1 MADTPNLHVATTNE
15 IQLSSRSGDRRR
27 LRLIEGE
34 GKAVNKEQP
43 ILRDQGI
50 PDRVKTLQGLMRAEA
65 NFLTALRERARE
77 TYKFPED
84 EKGLSKLI
92 SQLNHDNIFALA
104 RFFFLLKATGCDT
117 PAAVGAFLK
126 DHNQRIRTMIET
138 QDFAVREERELKKA
152 AFSGGQI
159 HDCVDSVGMNRRA
172 QFTRAEIAKL
182 LFDHM
187 SRDSVLRMIDALVDA
202 GLLNETVYEPLKGAN
217 RTLLQ
222 TDGFLENA
230 VAQYLSDVKDNV

>member
-1 MADTPNLHVATTNE
+1 MAETPNLRVATTNE
-15 IQLSSRSGDRRR
+15 IQLSSRSGDRNR
-27 LRLIEGE
+27 LRLIGEE

-43 ILRDQGI
+43 VLRDQDI
-50 PDRVKTLQGLMRAEA
+50 PDRVKTLQGLVQAEVT
-65 NFLTALRERARE
+65 FLTALREQARQICR
-77 TYKFPED
+77 FRQD
-84 EKGLSKLI
+84 EERFSKLI
-92 SQLNHDNIFALA
+92 SQLNHDNIFSLA
-104 RFFFLLKATGCDT
+104 RFFFLLKATRCDNPT
-117 PAAVGAFLK
+117 SIEAFLK
-126 DHNQRIRTMIET
+126 DHNQKIRTLIET

-172 QFTRAEIAKL
+172 LFTRAEIAKL

>member
-1 MADTPNLHVATTNE
+1 
-15 IQLSSRSGDRRR
+15 
-27 LRLIEGE
+27 
-34 GKAVNKEQP
+34 
-43 ILRDQGI
+43 
-50 PDRVKTLQGLMRAEA
+50 MRAEA

-117 PAAVGAFLK
+117 PTAVEALLK
-126 DHNQRIRTMIET
+126 DHNQKIRTLLET

-159 HDCVDSVGMNRRA
+159 HDCVDSVGMNSRA
-172 QFTRAEIAKL
+172 QFIRAEIANL

-187 SRDSVLRMIDALVDA
+187 SRDSVFRIIDALVDA